1 MEGEEPR
8 AFPNA
13 VCHGKLLRRQ
23 RLHFHR
29 CGSQRG
35 ITLRRCD
42 GQGAD
47 GVDPVAFKLLC
58 QRSLRGA
65 DHQLLFIAGHLPL
78 AFVIQLILYTRLIL
92 CIHGRRRVVT
102 GFRLIAEGVYHTDP
116 RQHKMLDQVI
126 TIHRFVVVPDGQH
139 RHIAI
144 VFNGRNGHQPVLHIH
159 GCQTVTV
166 AACGLGIVL
175 QIDLPLGIGIPKTAV
190 AVAASRIVISKAGGP
205 AGRDAVHNAAGVVQT
220 CLDPVLLIAL
230 VYLHGQNANAVNDL
244 IIVVIILTT
253 LQRGRNRNGKVHA
266 QLRRGK
272 SAVPQHDRHPIT
284 GLQRIG
290 RDVGVTLGHTE
301 FHHLCIVVHPAGE
314 HPQLV
319 IHTDAEV
326 VQHSPRTLHLL
337 HHGVVGIH
345 RLCGYLRLIKKI
357 VDDLHAIDMDIAVR
371 IVLVLIGYV
380 LLQEVLRLAEHRPIT
395 GKVIHARDVA
405 CGGAI
410 SVIGAVGAA
419 RAAAG
424 ATTVELPVKKLDH
437 APETVALH
445 AGVSRHMYRQ
455 FIQQHHCT
463 GG

>member
-1 MEGEEPR
+1 M
-8 AFPNA
+8 
-13 VCHGKLLRRQ
+13 Q
-23 RLHFHR
+23 R
-29 CGSQRG
+29 
-35 ITLRRCD
+35 
-42 GQGAD
+42 
-47 GVDPVAFKLLC
+47 
-58 QRSLRGA
+58 
-65 DHQLLFIAGHLPL
+65 
-78 AFVIQLILYTRLIL
+78 ILYTRLIL

-116 RQHKMLDQVI
+116 RQHKMLDQLI
-126 TIHRFVVVPDGQH
+126 TIHLFVVVPDGQH
-139 RHIAI
+139 HHIAI
-144 VFNGRNGHQPVLHIH
+144 VFNGRNGHHPVLHIH

-166 AACGLGIVL
+166 GACGLGIVP
-175 QIDLPLGIGIPKTAV
+175 QRDLPLGIGIPNTAA
-190 AVAASRIVISKAGGP
+190 AVAANRIVIGKVGGP
-205 AGRDAVHNAAGVVQT
+205 AGRDAVQNAAGVVQT

-244 IIVVIILTT
+244 VIVVIIRAA
-253 LQRGRNRNGKVHA
+253 LQRERDRNGKVHA

-272 SAVPQHDRHPIT
+272 STLLQHFYHHVI
-284 GLQRIG
+284 GHQRIG

-319 IHTDAEV
+319 IHADAEV

-345 RLCGYLRLIKKI
+345 RLFGYLRLVKKI

-380 LLQEVLRLAEHRPIT
+380 LLQEVLRLTEHRPIT
-395 GKVIHARDVA
+395 GQVIHARDAA

-410 SVIGAVGAA
+410 SAIGAVGAA
-419 RAAAG
+419 RAAA
-424 ATTVELPVKKLDH
+424 VELPFKKLDH
-437 APETVALH
+437 APEAVALRPI
-445 AGVSRHMYRQ
+445 GNRHMYRQ
-455 FIQQHHCT
+455 FIQQHRCT